1 MPRASNKYYCAR
13 KDCVYHPPKGNGL
26 LRETCD
32 YILMEGHKRGCP
44 IVGCT
49 RFATG
54 KRKHD
59 TFQHPKAITKK
70 TPKKKMRSKAEY
82 EAFARNLG
90 VAISKK
96 FPSRA
101 AFARAVG
108 ISRNTVSYYCMGKAK
123 PGTKNMEKICEL
135 LEINEKELYEVK
147 DETNGM

>member
-1 MPRASNKYYCAR
+1 MRTEPSTKYNCTR

-54 KRKHD
+54 KRKRD
-59 TFQHPKAITKK
+59 TFQYPKAITKK

-108 ISRNTVSYYCMGKAK
+108 ISKNTVSYYCMGKGM
-123 PGTKNMEKICEL
+123 PTTKNIKKICEL

-147 DETNGM
+147 E